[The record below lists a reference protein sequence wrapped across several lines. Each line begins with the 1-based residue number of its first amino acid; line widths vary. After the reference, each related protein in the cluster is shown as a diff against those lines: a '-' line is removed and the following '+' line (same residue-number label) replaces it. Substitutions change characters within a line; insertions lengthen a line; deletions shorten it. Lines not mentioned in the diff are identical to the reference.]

1 VILFYFLIWIM
12 AFTNHPLWDRHIA
25 GFTLFYYIGTACAI
39 YALFHLSSRKTLPN
53 FFQTWQLRLLIV
65 LYLIATVSY
74 FTQPLARNWSASPF
88 LTYTSLVLLVSVA
101 IIVIDTSTRL
111 RRVLMAAVGSV
122 GFSGLYIL
130 REWQKDRG
138 SFPGLRPGWVVGDP
152 NTYAIGAMLC
162 LPLAFYLMMERR
174 PAWER
179 VYCLCCSIVTLAAVM
194 LGASRGGF
202 LGLSVAFL
210 LAALKSRRPFRTL
223 ALVSVLLIPTILI
236 LPQSPLRR
244 LFHPDWVDNS
254 AVVARQVAW
263 NGGLHMIKAHPL
275 FGVGLGNFKPL
286 VVQYESTEQKVQSVA
301 HNSYIEIGAEL
312 GLPALGVF
320 LALLIAAYLCLEKV
334 RRQAVRSGARLYEG
348 AAAGIQSG
356 LVGYCVGAF
365 FCTAQYEK
373 LLWLLIG
380 VSVCLPALAR
390 SATAKHRQAAEL
402 RHPAPAEVEV
412 PGIATQVTSGQF

>member
-1 VILFYFLIWIM
+1 M
-12 AFTNHPLWDRHIA
+12 AFTNHPLWDRRI
-25 GFTLFYYIGTACAI
+25 GGLTMFYYIGAACAI
-39 YALFHLSSRKTLPN
+39 YAMFHLSSRRAVPS
-53 FFQTWQLRLLIV
+53 FFQTWQSRLLV
-65 LYLIATVSY
+65 LLYLIAAVSY
-74 FTQPLARNWSASPF
+74 FTQPLERNWSASPF

-111 RRVLMAAVGSV
+111 RRVLMAVVGSV
-122 GFSGLYIL
+122 GFSALYVL
-130 REWQKDRG
+130 REWQKDHG
-138 SFPGLRPGWVVGDP
+138 SSPGFRPGWITGDS
-152 NTYAIGAMLC
+152 NTFAIGAMLC
-162 LPLAFYLMMERR
+162 LPLAFYLMLEKR

-179 VYCLCCSIVTLAAVM
+179 FYCLSCSIVTLAAVI

-254 AVVARQVAW
+254 AVVSRQVAW
-263 NGGLHMIKAHPL
+263 NGGLNMIKAHPF

-286 VVQYESTEQKVQSVA
+286 VMPYEDAEQKVQSVA
-301 HNSYIEIGAEL
+301 HNSYLEIGAEL
-312 GLPALGVF
+312 GLPALCVF
-320 LALLIAAYLCLEKV
+320 LALLIATYHSLEKV
-334 RRQAVRSGARLYEG
+334 RRQAIRSGARLLEG
-348 AAAGIQSG
+348 TAAGIQSG
-356 LVGYCVGAF
+356 LAGYCVGAF

-380 VSVCLPALAR
+380 VSVCLPTLAR

-402 RHPAPAEVEV
+402 RHPAPSEVEV
-412 PGIATQVTSGQF
+412 PGIATQVTTGQF